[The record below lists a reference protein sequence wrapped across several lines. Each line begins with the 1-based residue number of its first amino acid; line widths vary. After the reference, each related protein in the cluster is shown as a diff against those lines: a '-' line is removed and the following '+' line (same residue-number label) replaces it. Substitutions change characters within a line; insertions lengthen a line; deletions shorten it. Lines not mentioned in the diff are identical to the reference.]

1 MATDIARILSN
12 LASVYD
18 FAGKSVVHVGAGGG
32 QLVAYAK
39 TARHVVTVD
48 PDEEAVER
56 LRAAIEDQGLQDR
69 FTVREGAFET
79 VIDRA
84 DVVFFEFCL
93 HEMAEPDAA
102 LRHARTLAP
111 ETVVIDHSPESP
123 WAWHTA
129 ETGKA
134 QRSWDAVERAGIRVD
149 RRFAGRQL
157 FPDVAALVAR
167 LASLGEPAIGRA
179 HALADARDIDIEMVY
194 RVAVL

>member
-93 HEMAEPDAA
+93 HEMDDAEAA

-111 ETVVIDHSPESP
+111 ETLVVDHVAESP

-129 ETGKA
+129 ETEKA
-134 QRSWDAVERAGIRVD
+134 RRSWGAVERAGIRESRLFV
-149 RRFAGRQL
+149 GRQL
-157 FPDVAALVAR
+157 FPDVEALVTRLAAL
-167 LASLGEPAIGRA
+167 GDPAVGRA
-179 HALADARDIDIEMVY
+179 RGLGNATGIDIEMIY